1 MGNGAGVHQPAGR
14 GLYYED
20 LSPGSVF
27 ETGERAVTE
36 SDVRAFAELSGDR
49 NPMHLDRA
57 AAGLTPFGRPVAH
70 GVLGLAVATG
80 LLSALGLT
88 RGTLVALAGVSW
100 RFRLPVFYED
110 IIRVRLRV
118 VSRRETSQAGR
129 GLVTFA
135 AELVN
140 QRGEVVQEG
149 ELVELVQ
156 RRDS

>member
-1 MGNGAGVHQPAGR
+1 MGEGAGTGQAGGL

-20 LSPGSVF
+20 FEPGRTF
-27 ETGERAVTE
+27 ESAARTVAE
-36 SDVRAFAELSGDR
+36 SDVQAFAELSGDR

-57 AAGLTPFGRPVAH
+57 FAAQTPFGRPVAH

-100 RFRLPVFYED
+100 SFRLPIFYGD
-110 IIRVRLRV
+110 TVRVRVRV
-118 VSRRETSQAGR
+118 ASRREASREGR
-129 GLVTFA
+129 GLVTLA

-149 ELVELVQ
+149 ELVELVK
-156 RRDS
+156 RRGS